1 VNIGAPPTAMKSA
14 LSVLPFAAAMGG
26 LGRNLLGHQL
36 SLFTINHRP
45 LSQSPTYNQ
54 RKARK
59 SRRQRFA
66 NGDRHAFRR

>member
-1 VNIGAPPTAMKSA
+1 
-14 LSVLPFAAAMGG
+14 MGG